1 MHGGEI
7 LSLIFACDFGDHI
20 PALIGEACCYYT
32 VRITILLVNFRNHF
46 LFVLGFFSLNFQ

>member
-1 MHGGEI
+1 MVVKF
-7 LSLIFACDFGDHI
+7 SLIFACDFGDHI